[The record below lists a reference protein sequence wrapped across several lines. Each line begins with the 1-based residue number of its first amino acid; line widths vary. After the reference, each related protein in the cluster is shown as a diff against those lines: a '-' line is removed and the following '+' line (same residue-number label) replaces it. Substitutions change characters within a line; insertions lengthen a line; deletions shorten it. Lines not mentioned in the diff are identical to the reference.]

1 MAENMLG
8 PYGAWA
14 TGLAGDEPGRLSFRR
29 DEFGRAPIIGP
40 FRV

>member
-29 DEFGRAPIIGP
+29 DEFKNEGDERG
-40 FRV
+40 